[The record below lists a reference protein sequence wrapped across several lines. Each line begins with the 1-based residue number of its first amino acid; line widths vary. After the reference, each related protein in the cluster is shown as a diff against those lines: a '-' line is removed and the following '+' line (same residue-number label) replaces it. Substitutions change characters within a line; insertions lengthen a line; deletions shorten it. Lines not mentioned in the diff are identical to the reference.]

1 MSKIEEMALKAYPKL
16 IFKPA
21 VEVVSSI
28 DEKPTRI
35 DCNEA
40 KRKVYKEGANAVLEQ
55 IENFM
60 KGLDLGNSAEEKFYK
75 LGILA
80 DIHRFIQKLKEQ

>member
-40 KRKVYKEGANAVLEQ
+40 KRAIYVEGAKAVLEE
-55 IENFM
+55 I
-60 KGLDLGNSAEEKFYK
+60 EKFIAELPCK
-75 LGILA
+75 SDGELLN
-80 DIHRFIQKLKEQ
+80 QKMLWQRVKQLKKK